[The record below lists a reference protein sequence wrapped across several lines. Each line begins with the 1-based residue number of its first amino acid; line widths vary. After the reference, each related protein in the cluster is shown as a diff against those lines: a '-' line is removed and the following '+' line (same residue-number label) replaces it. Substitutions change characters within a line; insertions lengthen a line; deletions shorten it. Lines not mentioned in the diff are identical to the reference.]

1 MGNELVVERRTAL
14 PVSAGDAWRW
24 HAEPGWGAF
33 ERLAPPWRRV
43 TLLERPAALADG
55 VRLTFRIA
63 AGPFGVRWI
72 AEHRDVRPGAGFVD
86 FQVDGPFERWVHQ
99 HRFESQPD
107 GTAVLHDRIAC
118 VPPLGLRIGRAL
130 VERELRR
137 TLAYRHALTVDE
149 LAMHASVAQQ
159 PRMHV
164 AITGASGLLG
174 SALVP
179 ALTAGG
185 HRVTRIVRGVA
196 GAGDV
201 SWDPAAGRLDPADLS
216 GLDAVVH
223 LAGENIGARWTPAR
237 KRRILESRRRGT
249 RLIAETMARC
259 ARPPA
264 TLVSVS
270 AVGVYGN
277 RGDEI
282 LTEASAPGEGF
293 LPEVGQAWEEA
304 ARPAADAGIRVVR
317 PRLGVVI
324 TPRGSILQRMLPP
337 FRLGIGGRLG
347 HGEQWLSWI
356 SIDDVVSVL
365 HRALFDGDLHGALNA
380 VAPTPVRN
388 RELTEILARLLHR
401 PAVIPVPSAALRL
414 LFGAMGDEAI
424 LGSTRVVPE
433 RLSALGHRFRHPTIE
448 SALSHLLGL
457 G

>member
-14 PVSAGDAWRW
+14 SVSAEDAWRW

-43 TLLERPAALADG
+43 TMLERPAALADG

-63 AGPFGVRWI
+63 AGPFGMRWV

-86 FQVDGPFERWVHQ
+86 FQVDGPFERWVHH
-99 HRFESQPD
+99 HRFEPQPD

-118 VPPLGLRIGRAL
+118 VPPLGLRLGTAL

-137 TLAYRHALTVDE
+137 TLAYRHALTADE
-149 LAMHASVAQQ
+149 LAMHASAARR
-159 PRMHV
+159 PRIHV

-174 SALVP
+174 SAFVP

-185 HRVTRIVRGVA
+185 HRVTRIVRGAA
-196 GAGDV
+196 GPGEV
-201 SWDPAAGRLDPADLS
+201 SWDPATGQLDPADLL
-216 GLDAVVH
+216 GVDAVIH

-237 KRRILESRRRGT
+237 KRRILESRRKGT
-249 RLIAETMARC
+249 RLIAEAMARC

-270 AVGVYGN
+270 AVGLYGD

-282 LTEASAPGEGF
+282 LAETSAPGEGF
-293 LPEVGQAWEEA
+293 LPEVARVWEDA
-304 ARPAADAGIRVVR
+304 TRPAEEAGIRVVR

-324 TPRGSILQRMLPP
+324 TPRGSILQRMLLP

-347 HGEQWLSWI
+347 SGEQWLSWI
-356 SIDDVVSVL
+356 SIDDVVSL
-365 HRALFDGDLHGALNA
+365 FHRALFDAELQGSLNA
-380 VAPTPVRN
+380 VAPVPVRN
-388 RELTEILARLLHR
+388 RELTETLARLLRR
-401 PAVIPVPSAALRL
+401 PAFLPVPGAALRI
-414 LFGAMGDEAI
+414 LFGEMGDQAI
-424 LGSTRVVPE
+424 LGSTRAIPE
-433 RLSALGHRFRHPTIE
+433 RLTALGHRFRHPTME
-448 SALSHLLGL
+448 SALSHVLGL

>member
-1 MGNELVVERRTAL
+1 MGHELVVERRTAL
-14 PVSAGDAWRW
+14 SVSAGDAWRW

-55 VRLTFRIA
+55 TRLIFRIA
-63 AGPFGVRWI
+63 AGPIGVRWV
-72 AEHRDVRPGAGFVD
+72 AEHREVRPGAGFVD

-99 HRFESQPD
+99 HRFEPQPD

-118 VPPLGLRIGRAL
+118 VPPLGLRIGSAL
-130 VERELRR
+130 VERELQRML
-137 TLAYRHALTVDE
+137 TYRHALTVDE
-149 LAMHASVAQQ
+149 LAMHASVAER
-159 PRMHV
+159 PRIHV

-174 SALVP
+174 STLVAALR
-179 ALTAGG
+179 AGG
-185 HRVTRIVRGVA
+185 HRVTRIVRGVPA
-196 GAGDV
+196 AGDV
-201 SWDPAAGRLDPADLS
+201 AWDPAAGRLDPAALT
-216 GLDAVVH
+216 GVDAVVH

-237 KRRILESRRRGT
+237 KRRILESRRDGT

-270 AVGVYGN
+270 AVGVYGD

-282 LTEASAPGEGF
+282 LTETSPPGEGF
-293 LPEVGQAWEEA
+293 LPEVGQAWEDA
-304 ARPAADAGIRVVR
+304 TRPAEAAGIRVVR

-347 HGEQWLSWI
+347 SGAQWLSWI
-356 SIDDVVSVL
+356 SIDDVVGVL
-365 HRALFDGDLHGALNA
+365 HRALFDGTMHGALNA

-401 PAVIPVPSAALRL
+401 PALIPVPAAALRL
-414 LFGAMGDEAI
+414 LFGEMGEQAI
-424 LGSTRVVPE
+424 LGSTRAVPE
-433 RLSALGHRFRHPTIE
+433 RLSGLGYRFRHPTIE
-448 SALSHLLGL
+448 SAVSHLLGL